1 MLQNFQKNNFNFQKL
16 LIKTHTQAQRVD
28 DFLKTY

>member
-16 LIKTHTQAQRVD
+16 LIKTHTKAQKVD
-28 DFLKTY
+28 GFL